1 MAIKIDGQKNTIKA
15 ESGTYVKVS
24 NSLFVNDNPVDENG
38 GLGEKTYHI
47 TRNGWYPVSE
57 YSTCDVVKIDVT
69 NYDYYAGYGAP
80 DGIYE
85 ECKLNGSN
93 YTVDDSFLSKKG
105 INVIVP
111 SPAPD
116 PKPELKEIV
125 EVIEYLGTN
134 NSETDHMITTTNT
147 ITLIDKIELKNNI
160 DLVSYDVKVE
170 ITPKEKIGLWSYTRQ
185 DIETYWI
192 KNSIAER
199 EMLEPKNLELETI
212 WSVSAVPCTLSKFG
226 DYNIVAKNT
235 LPPHEIKDLT
245 KFRMIVYCFLNDKK
259 HLTLK
264 VQLQE
269 LESHPYASIIRY
281 YFYPMDIKI
290 TQTPKTLN
298 SNSSTL
304 SLRSTPA
311 TNNELVSYENLLIS
325 NDALV
330 EGNLSVEGY
339 INDIQW
345 MWDEVAFTNPI
356 IDLQNGFFARL
367 NNCSFTTTNDV
378 VQIPS
383 LQLSPGGEYKHSNY
397 KITWS
402 GDGLFTIQSDQ
413 EITNCTGLINILRY
427 K

>member
-15 ESGTYVKVS
+15 ELGTYVKVS

-69 NYDYYAGYGAP
+69 NYDYYAGYGTP
-80 DGIYE
+80 YETYE
-85 ECKLNGSN
+85 ECKLNGSS
-93 YTVDDSFLSKKG
+93 YTVDDSFLLKKG

-116 PKPELKEIV
+116 PKPEGPEGPKEYSYSFGENVMIDPARNYEKTINFDFKENCQYKYSYSGNITCYYTRNADPLQVSIV
-125 EVIEYLGTN
+125 IN
-134 NSETDHMITTTNT
+134 NSSGGVEEGYINYEFKKESTSITF
-147 ITLIDKIELKNNI
+147 L
-160 DLVSYDVKVE
+160 VKVSVKELAGYTFTPTHYVLSNIKLVIQE
-170 ITPKEKIGLWSYTRQ
+170 IPNSTTP
-185 DIETYWI
+185 
-192 KNSIAER
+192 A
-199 EMLEPKNLELETI
+199 
-212 WSVSAVPCTLSKFG
+212 
-226 DYNIVAKNT
+226 
-235 LPPHEIKDLT
+235 
-245 KFRMIVYCFLNDKK
+245 
-259 HLTLK
+259 
-264 VQLQE
+264 
-269 LESHPYASIIRY
+269 
-281 YFYPMDIKI
+281 
-290 TQTPKTLN
+290 
-298 SNSSTL
+298 TL
-304 SLRSTPA
+304 SLHQ
-311 TNNELVSYENLLIS
+311 SYTSDTSFMENLIVN
-325 NDALV
+325 NDALI

-356 IDLQNGFFARL
+356 MDLQNGFFARL
-367 NNCSFTTTNDV
+367 NNCSFTTTDDV